1 MAYTF
6 DSNIVSDLHKDARG
20 FRPTEYFWEEWDQC
34 GDDNRQAMWDNLLA
48 ELSETMDRERNAEAA
63 ALENFRAQI
72 AAMRKLGAET
82 EQQAIKWMFHAEK
95 LDRYDL
101 QYGAD
106 AVAYH
111 FGMAYNNPYRQ
122 TIQECCD
129 QALAVV
135 QEEEQKR
142 LTHTELMLY

>member
-20 FRPTEYFWEEWDQC
+20 FRPSEYFWEEWTQC
-34 GDDNRQAMWDNLLA
+34 GDDNRQAMWDSLCQELEDTMA
-48 ELSETMDRERNAEAA
+48 EDARREAA

-82 EQQAIKWMFHAEK
+82 DQQAIKWIFHSEN

-101 QYGAD
+101 AYGAD
-106 AVAYH
+106 YVAYH
-111 FGMAYNNPYRQ
+111 FGMSYQNPYRQ

-129 QALAVV
+129 QALAVIQ
-135 QEEEQKR
+135 QEVDRE
-142 LTHTELMLY
+142 